1 MSETLLKDET
11 RSIADRIVSL
21 DWSATGEE
29 MDRQGWAILPG
40 LLGDKETDD
49 LAALWGDATFRSRII
64 MERHAFGRG
73 EYRYFANPLPGMV
86 QDMRTHLYPP
96 LAAIA
101 NRWNRMLGI
110 RHSYPAQHA
119 DLIAQCRE
127 AGQIRPTPLML
138 DYKPGDYCCLHQDLY
153 GERLFPIQAIALL
166 RDDCTGG
173 ELVLTE
179 QRRDA
184 PRAEVVPLRR
194 GDVVIFAVNER
205 PVRGQRGY
213 VRARMRHGVSE
224 IRSGHRRTLGIIFHD
239 AR

>member
-1 MSETLLKDET
+1 MKTKSRD
-11 RSIADRIVSL
+11 IAGRIAAL
-21 DWSATGEE
+21 DWSAIGTE
-29 MDRQGWAILPG
+29 MERQGWAILPG
-40 LLGDKETDD
+40 LLGDDETDE
-49 LAALWGDATFRSRII
+49 LAALWDDAVFRSSII
-64 MERHAFGRG
+64 MERYAFGRG
-73 EYRYFANPLPGMV
+73 EYRYFANPLPSPV
-86 QDMRTHLYPP
+86 QDLRTHLYPP

-110 RHSYPAQHA
+110 RHSYPVEHSE
-119 DLIAQCRE
+119 LIAQCRE
-127 AGQIRPTPLML
+127 ACQLRPTPLML

-153 GERLFPIQAIALL
+153 GELLFPIQAVALL

-179 QRRDA
+179 QGRDA
-184 PRAEVVPLRR
+184 RRAEVVPLRR

-213 VRARMRHGVSE
+213 VRAKMRHGVSE